1 MTAAPHSFEG
11 LLGLPASIRRT
22 FADVAAPASIG
33 EAPHRV
39 IAPAVARALK
49 QHRPADVAVTA
60 DPPILL
66 DRRNERRPDLA
77 LIRAEGADF
86 TPILATDVLLVVEIV
101 SPLSQFTDREDER
114 KLYAAAG
121 IPAYWVIDP
130 LAERITLTELLLDS
144 QGVYRQ
150 HLRTSERLTLSRPW
164 PITLDLP
171 TWTHRRDRSRRP
183 RRP

>member
-1 MTAAPHSFEG
+1 MTTAPHSVEA

-22 FADVAAPASIG
+22 FADVAAPAT
-33 EAPHRV
+33 EAPHRLV
-39 IAPAVARALK
+39 APAVARALK
-49 QHRPADVAVTA
+49 QHRPADVAVAA

-66 DRRNERRPDLA
+66 DHRNERRPDLA
-77 LIRAEGADF
+77 LVRAEGADF
-86 TPILATDVLLVVEIV
+86 TPVLATDVLLVVEIV
-101 SPLSQFTDREDER
+101 SPLSQFIDREDER

-130 LAERITLTELLLDS
+130 RAERITLTELILDD

-164 PITLDLP
+164 PTTLDLP
-171 TWTHRRDRSRRP
+171 AWTNRRDRARRSRRT
-183 RRP
+183 

>member
-1 MTAAPHSFEG
+1 MTAAPHSFEA

-22 FADVAAPASIG
+22 FADVAAPAT

-49 QHRPADVAVTA
+49 QHRPAEVDVAVAA

-86 TPILATDVLLVVEIV
+86 TPVLAADVLLVVEIV

-130 LAERITLTELLLDS
+130 VAERITLTELLLDD

-164 PITLDLP
+164 PMILDLP
-171 TWTHRRDRSRRP
+171 AWTHRRDRARRP

>member
-1 MTAAPHSFEG
+1 MTSAAHSVDA

-22 FADVAAPASIG
+22 FADVAAPPID
-33 EAPHRV
+33 APHRL

-49 QHRPADVAVTA
+49 QHRPATVVVAA

-77 LIRAEGADF
+77 LIRADCADF
-86 TPILATDVLLVVEIV
+86 HPVLAADVLLVIEIV

-121 IPAYWVIDP
+121 VPAYWVIDP
-130 LAERITLTELLLDS
+130 LAERITLTELLLDDH
-144 QGVYRQ
+144 GVYRQ
-150 HLRTSERLTLSRPW
+150 HLRSSERLTLSRPW

-171 TWTHRRDRSRRP
+171 AWTSRREHARRP
-183 RRP
+183 RRA

>member
-1 MTAAPHSFEG
+1 MTTAPHSVEA

-22 FADVAAPASIG
+22 FADVAAPVT
-33 EAPHRV
+33 EAPHRM

-49 QHRPADVAVTA
+49 QHRPADVAVVT

-66 DRRNERRPDLA
+66 DHRNQRCPDLA

-86 TPILATDVLLVVEIV
+86 TPVLAVDVLLVVEVV

-130 LAERITLTELLLDS
+130 LAERITLTELILDD

-150 HLRTSERLTLSRPW
+150 HLRTSERLALSRPW
-164 PITLDLP
+164 PATLDLP
-171 TWTHRRDRSRRP
+171 AWTNRRDRARRSRRT
-183 RRP
+183 